1 MRDTYVLILFAMFI
15 FSGTFLAW
23 TGKVEPQLILTPIV
37 TGFLGLLAST
47 QRATNGSNLAQLP
60 GAYVPKWSDRIPFT
74 SKPPPA
80 EPEKEKD
87 RT

>member
-1 MRDTYVLILFAMFI
+1 MRDTFVLILFSLFI
-15 FSGTFLAW
+15 FSGTFLAY

-47 QRATNGSNLAQLP
+47 RPPPPPGPIMGSIGQKL
-60 GAYVPKWSDRIPFT
+60 GF

-80 EPEKEKD
+80 HVEKEKKD
-87 RT
+87 D